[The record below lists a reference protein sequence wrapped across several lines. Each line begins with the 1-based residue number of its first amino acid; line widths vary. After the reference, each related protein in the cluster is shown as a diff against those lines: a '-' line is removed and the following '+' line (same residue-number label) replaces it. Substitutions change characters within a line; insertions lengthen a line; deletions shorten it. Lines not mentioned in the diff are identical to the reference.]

1 MRRIRA
7 WGMLAAMCLFVFAV
21 SGCGGG
27 SLDGNVGDNDNT
39 SESIPNNEPDS
50 YNTAEVLAGEWS
62 VLSDSNTISTLNLT
76 RNQYTIQMRLISA
89 RMNLDDV
96 LISGNGGSLS
106 VKESKQEWY
115 VLLTTSYEDP
125 YLVPYI
131 DDEDGQL
138 KYRLALRTLYSYDSD
153 TVSSDINS
161 SVLMTR
167 SGKDKWRFE
176 FIKDNNELNKQA
188 TAMNIEITSETT
200 IHVKQQDIITVASFD
215 VFYETEFDMRKVS
228 DSL

>member
-7 WGMLAAMCLFVFAV
+7 WGMLVAMCLFVFAV

-50 YNTAEVLAGEWS
+50 YDTAKVVAGEWS

-96 LISGNGGSLS
+96 LINGNGGNLR

-115 VLLTTSYEDP
+115 VLITTSSEDF
-125 YLVPYI
+125 YYVPYI
-131 DDEDGQL
+131 DEDGQVQ
-138 KYRLALRTLYSYDSD
+138 YRLALRTQYLYDSD

-161 SVLMTR
+161 DVRMTR

-176 FIKDNNELNKQA
+176 FIKDNEELNKKA
-188 TAMNIEITSETT
+188 TAMNIGITSETT
-200 IHVKQQDIITVASFD
+200 IHVKQQDTVTVASFD
-215 VFYETEFDMRKVS
+215 VFYETEFDMRKVGS
-228 DSL
+228 F

>member
-27 SLDGNVGDNDNT
+27 SLDGNVGDEDT
-39 SESIPNNEPDS
+39 SNSIPNNAPDS
-50 YNTAEVLAGEWS
+50 YDTEKVLAGEWS
-62 VLSDSNTISTLNLT
+62 VLNDSNTISTVNLT

-176 FIKDNNELNKQA
+176 FIKDNNELNKKA

>member
-176 FIKDNNELNKQA
+176 FIKDNNELNKKA